1 MNLSERQKVLLI
13 MVLRDSLKSM
23 MGNDVFYFSVEF
35 RRNLLNEILDQNVS
49 KIETEVSKN
58 NGEKDEN

>member
-35 RRNLLNEILDQNVS
+35 RKNLLEEILKQN
-49 KIETEVSKN
+49 EVSKVI
-58 NGEKDEN
+58 GE